1 MNIILVTL
9 VSLAASYDEDY
20 ADDDENE
27 SKNKDIDENEN
38 ENENE
43 NHSIDGP
50 PTITK

>member
-20 ADDDENE
+20 ANDDENK
-27 SKNKDIDENEN
+27 SKNKNIDENEN
-38 ENENE
+38 KNKNE
-43 NHSIDGP
+43 NHNIDGP